1 MAKAFDPTKFRTQ
14 LTKSITGMS
23 AGFNDP
29 TDWISTGN
37 YALNYLVSGDFHK
50 GIPLGKVTVFAGESG
65 SGKSYFCAGNI
76 VKAAQEQGIFV
87 VLVDSENALDEDW
100 LQRLD
105 VDTSESKLLKLNMSM
120 IDDVA
125 KTISVFMNDYKA
137 MPEEERP
144 KVLFVVD
151 SLGML
156 LTPTDVDQFNKGDMK
171 GDMGRKPKALTALVR
186 NCVNMFGSHNVGM
199 VCTNHTYAS
208 QDMFDP
214 DDKISGGQGFIYA
227 SSIVVAMKK
236 LKLKEDEDGN
246 KVSDVRGI
254 RAGCKVMKTRY
265 AKPFEGV
272 QVKIPYETG
281 MDPYSG
287 LVDMFEKQG
296 LLVKDGNRLKYVNS
310 AGEETKEYRKNW
322 SGELLNMV
330 MSDYIN
336 KQSSEVNIEV
346 AEPTEP
352 EQE

>member
-29 TDWISTGN
+29 TDWVSTGN

-76 VKAAQEQGIFV
+76 VKAAQDQGIFV

-137 MPEEERP
+137 MAEEERP
-144 KVLFVVD
+144 KVLFVID

-156 LTPTDVDQFNKGDMK
+156 LTPTDVDQFGKGDLK

-254 RAGCKVMKTRY
+254 RAACKVMKTRY

-296 LLVKDGNRLKYVNS
+296 LIVKDGNRLKYIDS
-310 AGEETKEYRKNW
+310 KGTEHKEYRKNW
-322 SGELLNMV
+322 TGDMLDLV
-330 MSDYIN
+330 MSDFAN
-336 KQSSEVNIEV
+336 KGEPVVNIEV
-346 AEPTEP
+346 AEQEP

>member
-1 MAKAFDPTKFRTQ
+1 
-14 LTKSITGMS
+14 
-23 AGFNDP
+23 
-29 TDWISTGN
+29 
-37 YALNYLVSGDFHK
+37 
-50 GIPLGKVTVFAGESG
+50 
-65 SGKSYFCAGNI
+65 
-76 VKAAQEQGIFV
+76 
-87 VLVDSENALDEDW
+87 
-100 LQRLD
+100 
-105 VDTSESKLLKLNMSM
+105 
-120 IDDVA
+120 
-125 KTISVFMNDYKA
+125 
-137 MPEEERP
+137 
-144 KVLFVVD
+144 
-151 SLGML
+151 ML

-296 LLVKDGNRLKYVNS
+296 LIVKDGNRLKYIDS
-310 AGEETKEYRKNW
+310 AGVEIKEYRKNW
-322 SGELLNMV
+322 SGELLDKV
-330 MSDYIN
+330 MSDYAN
-336 KQSSEVNIEV
+336 TAEAEVNIEV
-346 AEPTEP
+346 DDEPNKNP